1 MPPSQRGIKY
11 NLISTIREVNINSMN
26 SKGRKGIE
34 GLGVGLEVGHWSL
47 SIHGKSWQVFQ
58 AP

>member
-26 SKGRKGIE
+26 SKGRKGDHIMHRNIE
-34 GLGVGLEVGHWSL
+34 FTILCIWNNIML
-47 SIHGKSWQVFQ
+47 
-58 AP
+58 